1 MTIKCIDMIEFRTPV
16 APLKGHETLISHDR
30 AVVMLGSCFSDNV
43 GHALQRDMLDCDV
56 NPFGTLYNPASIA
69 GGLLDL
75 LYGRSY
81 TLQDLFQH
89 EGVWHSFAHHSAFSG
104 TDPEEVLGR
113 INRRLRECAESL
125 SRASVLVVTF
135 GTAWIFREKASNKVV
150 ANCHKLHPDTFTREM
165 LTVTSIAG
173 LWKKML
179 REVAA
184 RYPDLK
190 VIFTVSPI
198 RHLADGA
205 HGNQLSK
212 STLLLAVDKLCAEFP
227 NIALYFPAYE
237 IMMDDLRD
245 YRFYAADMVHPS
257 DVAVKYIYD
266 VFKHSFMDEATMSR
280 AKELAKVTA
289 KLSHRPLTQDADT
302 LSRIKAENDRM
313 VQELLAKYPFLQ
325 RALARL
331 GDF

>member
-1 MTIKCIDMIEFRTPV
+1 MIDFRTPV
-16 APLKGHETLISHDR
+16 APLKGYESLISHER
-30 AVVMLGSCFSDNV
+30 PVVMLGSCFSDNI
-43 GHALQRDMLDCDV
+43 GGSLRQELFDCDV

-81 TLQDLFQH
+81 TVDDLFQH

-104 TDPEEVLGR
+104 TDPEEVLTR
-113 INRRLRECAESL
+113 INDRLQECTEALRS
-125 SRASVLVVTF
+125 ASVLIVTF

-165 LTVTSIAG
+165 LSVTSVVG

-179 REVAA
+179 REVTA
-184 RYPDLK
+184 RYPGMK
-190 VIFTVSPI
+190 VMFTVSPI

-227 NIALYFPAYE
+227 ETALYFPSYE

-245 YRFYAADMVHPS
+245 YRFYAADMTHPS
-257 DVAVKYIYD
+257 EMAIKYIYD
-266 VFKHSFMDEATMSR
+266 IFKRSFMDDKTVALT
-280 AKELAKVTA
+280 KEFAKVTA
-289 KLSHRPLTQDADT
+289 KLSHRPMTRDVAVLG
-302 LSRIKAENDRM
+302 RVKAENDKM
-313 VQELLAKYPFLQ
+313 VKDVIQKYPFAEKTLMHMYN
-325 RALARL
+325 
-331 GDF
+331 F